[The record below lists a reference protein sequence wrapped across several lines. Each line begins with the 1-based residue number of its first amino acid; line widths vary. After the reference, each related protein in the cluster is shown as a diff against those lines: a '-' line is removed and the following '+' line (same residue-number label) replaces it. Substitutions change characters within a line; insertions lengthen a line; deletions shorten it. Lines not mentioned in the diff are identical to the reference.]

1 MSDDKGIKVL
11 RHAGHPWEG
20 KSDWDLMLLDAPGK
34 GALSDLIARAKARF
48 WRVWIKDD
56 NRPAAVLYK
65 PSGIRAAW
73 VDPIRG
79 GAGLPAL

>member
-20 KSDWDLMLLDAPGK
+20 KGGW
-34 GALSDLIARAKARF
+34 DLIARAKARF
-48 WRVWIKDD
+48 WRVWIKKD